1 VVGFTLLWL
10 AIGVMVA
17 QRKIPWRL
25 WRLGAVII
33 MPLLP
38 LLIYYLFGDNGDPY
52 WIQYTQV
59 DHVIAAPPFWGLLIG
74 LGGVGILAVIGGRR
88 WVKEK
93 RPILVPIWAVV
104 QIGLLY
110 LPGLQFSGRFGPGL
124 GIPLAAMAAVGLENG
139 LLPSLAKN
147 LNSQFIKK
155 LTATPYTTARRI
167 VLILLVPSTLM
178 SILLLVQGPRWQQAF
193 PYYLPAADVAAM
205 AWLGRQVDET
215 AVTLTYYPAGNYL
228 PRVYPGKVFM
238 GQLDYTTNLD
248 EKIALYEQF
257 WATMTP
263 AQRRQFLAE
272 WGITHVLV
280 GSYDAPFVPNP
291 SVPEGSLIY
300 ERDAIKIWEI
310 D

>member
-1 VVGFTLLWL
+1 
-10 AIGVMVA
+10 
-17 QRKIPWRL
+17 
-25 WRLGAVII
+25 
-33 MPLLP
+33 
-38 LLIYYLFGDNGDPY
+38 
-52 WIQYTQV
+52 
-59 DHVIAAPPFWGLLIG
+59 
-74 LGGVGILAVIGGRR
+74 
-88 WVKEK
+88 
-93 RPILVPIWAVV
+93 
-104 QIGLLY
+104 
-110 LPGLQFSGRFGPGL
+110 
-124 GIPLAAMAAVGLENG
+124 MAAVGLENG